1 VCTELMDLA
10 TTEML
15 SSIAP
20 ENVVEETFYGL
31 PPYAP
36 LADSRYFT
44 NNRISPPEVIARGV
58 EIICSPGSRDNPH
71 TQSRLREILEEAAA
85 GSRSNDLSAF
95 SMCFNKLL

>member
-1 VCTELMDLA
+1 MDLA
-10 TTEML
+10 TTEMM
-15 SSIAP
+15 SSITP

-36 LADSRYFT
+36 PLADAHQIT
-44 NNRISPPEVIARGV
+44 NNRISPPEVVARGV

-85 GSRSNDLSAF
+85 GSRLNDLSAF